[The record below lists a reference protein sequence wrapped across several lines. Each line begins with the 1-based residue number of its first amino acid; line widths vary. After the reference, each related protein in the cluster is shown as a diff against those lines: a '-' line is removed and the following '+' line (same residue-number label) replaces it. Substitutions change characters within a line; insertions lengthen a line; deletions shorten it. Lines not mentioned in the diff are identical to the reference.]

1 MPRVSPDKW
10 RPHGVDSLEPNAW
23 TALRAQHNTS
33 VMAGPGAG
41 KTEFLAQ
48 RAAFLLESGICAPP
62 QRILAISFKSDAAD
76 NLADRVKRR
85 CDPGLSQRFVSLT
98 FDAFTKS
105 LVDRFSYAIP
115 QFWRPTV
122 PYEVHFPARR
132 DIEAFLERMRYTV
145 PTDEMRA
152 NIASIQANTF
162 ETKTIGG
169 LRLSLGTPVPKSG
182 SKFTVVQW
190 WTEHLR
196 PTNSKSRVSFV
207 MLNRLAELLVRC
219 NPEVARALRATYRFL
234 FIDEFQ
240 DTTYAQYDFLR
251 SVFSGTGATLTA
263 VGDNKQR
270 IMVWAG
276 AIPDIFARFKLDFD
290 PIETPLLFNFRS
302 SPGLVRIQK
311 VVAAAI
317 ESHTPD
323 VQSQAQSEIDGDVAQ
338 VWTFGELSQE
348 ARKIA
353 EWLNADMSARG
364 TLPRDY
370 GLLVRQTAE
379 RFEPELNKAFS
390 RVGLHLR
397 NESKQIGKTTI
408 QDLLGERFSM
418 VSVALL
424 RLAITKRDPQ
434 SWSIASEALERLR
447 AIDPDDPIDA
457 NRVTSELTKFVKE
470 IRKKL
475 KAEFT
480 SELIEELVISLIAFM
495 GIHAWNQTSPEY
507 STGDKFEIVF
517 EAFRLHLKEC
527 AAKHESLLET
537 LDEFEGTLH
546 TPLMTV
552 HKSKGLEYDT
562 MIFIGL
568 DDENWWSHSRNNP
581 DGLATFFVALSRAK
595 QRALF
600 TFCRE
605 RGDRRKVADLYQL
618 LKTADVPEV
627 EF

>member
-10 RPHGVDSLEPNAW
+10 KPHGVDSLEPNAW

-48 RAAFLLESGICAPP
+48 KAAFLLESGICAPP

-85 CDPGLSQRFVSLT
+85 CDPALSQRFVSLT

-115 QFWRPTV
+115 QFWRPTI

-152 NIASIQANTF
+152 DIASIQANTF
-162 ETKTIGG
+162 ETKTIGS

-207 MLNRLAELLVRC
+207 MLNRLAELLVRS
-219 NPEVARALRATYRFL
+219 NSEVARALRATYRFL

-240 DTTYAQYDFLR
+240 DTTYAQYNFLQ
-251 SVFSGTGATLTA
+251 SVFFGSGATLTA

-276 AIPDIFARFKLDFD
+276 AIPDIFSRFKLDFD
-290 PIETPLLFNFRS
+290 PIEIPLLFNFRS

-317 ESHTPD
+317 ESQTPD
-323 VQSQAQSEIDGDVAQ
+323 VQSQARSEIDGDVAQ

-408 QDLLGERFSM
+408 QDLLGERFSNA
-418 VSVALL
+418 SVALL
-424 RLAITKRDPQ
+424 RLAITKRDPK

-457 NRVTSELTKFVKE
+457 NRVTSELATFVKE

-475 KAEFT
+475 KSQFT
-480 SELIEELVISLIAFM
+480 GELIEELVITLIAFM
-495 GIHAWNQTSPEY
+495 GIDAWKQTSPEY
-507 STGDKFEIVF
+507 STGDKFEIVL
-517 EAFRLHLKEC
+517 EAFRLHLMEC

-537 LDEFEGTLH
+537 LDEFEGARH

-552 HKSKGLEYDT
+552 HKRKGLEYDT

-618 LKTADVPEV
+618 LQTANVPEM